1 MQNSV
6 KLEVYVHWTVRVENV
21 TIGSKFF
28 DIFRQQ
34 KNIDCVISF
43 LIERSLFFLLCC
55 DEENAVGRSVAKRAP
70 LFGRNRLNKM
80 LWRPA
85 RHLIPMRWWN
95 ILLFISADIYPSNS
109 KVIEPNAGPIEDKH
123 TSSNGLPL
131 AYTTDDFTDVTK
143 GSN

>member
-43 LIERSLFFLLCC
+43 LIERTEEVFLFFFFFF
-55 DEENAVGRSVAKRAP
+55 AATK
-70 LFGRNRLNKM
+70 KM
-80 LWRPA
+80 LSEEA
-85 RHLIPMRWWN
+85 LQKELH
-95 ILLFISADIYPSNS
+95 Y
-109 KVIEPNAGPIEDKH
+109 
-123 TSSNGLPL
+123 L
-131 AYTTDDFTDVTK
+131 AEID
-143 GSN
+143 